1 MDARTGDVLALI
13 GGRDFDDSQFNRAT
27 QARRQ
32 PGSAFKPFVY
42 TAALSAG
49 YPPSHRLM
57 DRPLRYVLDNG
68 RVWEPGNYDGTF
80 RGVVSMRQA
89 LTQSR
94 NVPTVRLANEVGL
107 SRVLGTAEQFG
118 LGNMPSNPS
127 VVLGTAEVTPLQL
140 TAAFGAFATLGSRP
154 EPRFVSRVLDTNGM
168 IVWSQQPEAH
178 RIVDPAVA
186 FIATSMMQDVV
197 NRGTGTGVRAGGF
210 TGAAA
215 GKTGTTQDA
224 SDVWFVGF
232 TPEIVGTVWIGFD
245 RRQRILRGATGGE
258 LAAPIWGRMMR
269 RITTSTGGWTAPAGI
284 VERTVDE
291 MGSIVSEGCVPQ
303 GGTYT
308 EYFITGTAPS
318 GNCYPQGY
326 AYSDSLGL
334 DEDWQYEPVPYDTSD
349 GWWERLRRRVLG
361 DDDTLRRAGQ
371 PGTGDT
377 MQRGDP
383 ARAPGDTARG
393 RDSLPSGQPRPLGEP
408 IRTDTTR
415 RPPPPDTGT
424 SGRLPG
430 TTGSSPPSS

>member
-1 MDARTGDVLALI
+1 
-13 GGRDFDDSQFNRAT
+13 
-27 QARRQ
+27 
-32 PGSAFKPFVY
+32 
-42 TAALSAG
+42 
-49 YPPSHRLM
+49 
-57 DRPLRYVLDNG
+57 
-68 RVWEPGNYDGTF
+68 
-80 RGVVSMRQA
+80 
-89 LTQSR
+89 
-94 NVPTVRLANEVGL
+94 
-107 SRVLGTAEQFG
+107 VLGTAEQFG

-140 TAAFGAFATLGSRP
+140 TAAYGAFATLGSRP
-154 EPRFVSRVLDTNGM
+154 EPRFVSRVLDTNGV

-210 TGAAA
+210 TGPAA

-269 RITTSTGGWTAPAGI
+269 RITKNTGGWTAPAGV

-326 AYSDSLGL
+326 AYGDSLGL
-334 DEDWQYEPVPYDTSD
+334 AEDWQYEPVPYDTAD

-361 DDDTLRRAGQ
+361 DDDSVRRAGR
-371 PGTGDT
+371 PAAGDT
-377 MQRGDP
+377 MQYDP
-383 ARAPGDTARG
+383 ARAQRDTARG
-393 RDSLPSGQPRPLGEP
+393 RDPLPSGQPRPLGEP
-408 IRTDTTR
+408 IRNDTTR
-415 RPPPPDTGT
+415 PPPPPDTGT
-424 SGRLPG
+424 SSRQPG
-430 TTGSSPPSS
+430 MTGSSPPSS